1 MATNTWSEVHLKTR
15 DFLRLRFGSY
25 LRTTLITN
33 RSYIPGQCLPVY
45 MRVLDMKPA
54 NKDFEMRRII
64 VLLIVIFFLSDY
76 LMFPLSY
83 GLLTWHALDLLPT
96 RFVGTDERHRNW
108 GTWCQQNW
116 WVVHNHDICTGWIR
130 HASTGW
136 VWAHAVR
143 WRVERW
149 WRHFCWHCR
158 HIHVKGCTWRHGSDI
173 CYMKEKVNF
182 IKWMDANVKLLS
194 LIINRRH
201 PMRKP
206 FFFTAK
212 NNSEIAEIQ
221 QFLIFRK
228 LSERFPYHLPSF
240 GKLQKFWLNGSTQDW
255 TYYVLTDSPTELLH
269 LQTG

>member
-1 MATNTWSEVHLKTR
+1 
-15 DFLRLRFGSY
+15 
-25 LRTTLITN
+25 
-33 RSYIPGQCLPVY
+33 
-45 MRVLDMKPA
+45 
-54 NKDFEMRRII
+54 
-64 VLLIVIFFLSDY
+64 
-76 LMFPLSY
+76 MFPLSY

-212 NNSEIAEIQ
+212 NNSEITEIQ

-228 LSERFPYHLPSF
+228 LSERFTYHLPSF